1 MADEKIIIE
10 VEVDTRAAEK
20 NIQKQTQVITDLTQ
34 RNKELAATNKE
45 LSKDYDRNRKD
56 ISALN
61 EQIAKNKSAITSA
74 NQSRRA
80 SIKEIQSENNSLNAI
95 SAQLSKNIKRRKE
108 INTSTKAGQKEFR
121 RLTKEIKSQNDQLKA
136 AEQAGGNFSR
146 SVGDYGSA
154 INGLIPGLGGAT
166 QGIQA
171 LTSGSLAFI
180 ATPIGAVITALGLA
194 VAALTTY
201 FRGSEKGQNDLLKVT
216 ETLSAVFGVLRDGVI
231 ATGEAIFEAISNPKE
246 TVIELGDLIVTNL
259 INRFKAFAVIGE
271 AVVKIIEGDFAE
283 GFKQLGNGAV
293 QAATGIENISE
304 VAQNAIES
312 IVEVSEEAGKK
323 LDENLKR
330 AEDIARRQA
339 KVDKREREILVERA
353 RLETQVAELRLKA
366 KDEERLSAQ
375 ERIDALEEAQRLTDE
390 VFAKEVVQA
399 RDRLKIQQQRNAQSE
414 STKED
419 LLEEAQLQADLIRL
433 EQQRLNANRKLETE
447 IQTNIKKRNAELAK
461 EAAQK
466 EADAKKQQEE
476 DDAFFARND
485 EIRAKQREQRLKDEE
500 DQKQKDLEITQKTEE
515 AKGIILQNGAA
526 LATKIGGEQSVAAK
540 AAGIGQATISTYTA
554 IVKALELGPIAGPI
568 ASASIGALGFA
579 NVANIAGVQFAN
591 GGLVDGGMFEGASH
605 ANGGI
610 KFASGGRI
618 MEAEG
623 GEAIINKRS
632 TAMFRPV
639 LSAINSAGGG
649 KKFAKGGEIPKFAN
663 GGTTFAGMNTSSIDS
678 AIAGENSVANQLSK
692 QAPVQV
698 AVTDINRGQDNVSVK
713 QNRAS
718 V

>member
-1 MADEKIIIE
+1 MADEKIIIA
-10 VEVDTRAAEK
+10 VEVDTAAAEK
-20 NIQKQTQVITDLTQ
+20 NIQKQSKLITDLTQ
-34 RNKELAATNKE
+34 SNKTLAASNKE
-45 LSKDYDRNRKD
+45 LSKDYQTN
-56 ISALN
+56 SNA
-61 EQIAKNKSAITSA
+61 IAKNNAEISKNKAAITSA

-80 SIKEIQSENNSLNAI
+80 SIKEVQSEGKSLNAL

-108 INTSTKAGQKEFR
+108 IDTSTKKGQKKFA

-246 TVIELGDLIVTNL
+246 TVIELGNLIVTNL

-461 EAAQK
+461 QEKAEADRIAKAEAERQRIAAEEEAKRLEQEQLAAEKAKEDAQK
-466 EADAKKQQEE
+466 ELELEQAKADARVGLAQQSFEAVGQFAEE
-476 DDAFFARND
+476 GSAVSKAAAIGTATINTYQ
-485 EIRAKQREQRLKDEE
+485 A
-500 DQKQKDLEITQKTEE
+500 IT
-515 AKGIILQNGAA
+515 NA
-526 LATKIGGEQSVAAK
+526 LANIPAPFNIAASVA
-540 AAGIGQATISTYTA
+540 T
-554 IVKALELGPIAGPI
+554 
-568 ASASIGALGFA
+568 GALGFA

-610 KFASGGRI
+610 KFAAGGKI

-639 LSAINSAGGG
+639 LSAINSVGGG
-649 KKFAKGGEIPKFAN
+649 KKFAQK
-663 GGTTFAGMNTSSIDS
+663 
-678 AIAGENSVANQLSK
+678 V
-692 QAPVQV
+692 
-698 AVTDINRGQDNVSVK
+698 NRYV
-713 QNRAS
+713 
-718 V
+718 